1 MINKYLK
8 DYLKNEIIPIYNNLD
23 LAHQSDHVYKVI
35 KKSLK
40 IAKDYDVNLEMIYV
54 IAVFHDVGLITN
66 RKNHHIIGG
75 EMLLNDSYLNAY
87 FSKDE
92 LKIMSEAVED
102 HRASNDKPPRSIYGK
117 IIAEADR
124 SDNYLEVI
132 ERTVQYGI
140 ANHPNLSFEESYQRI
155 LLHIED
161 KYGEN
166 GYLKVWLNT
175 KGVNRMLSTIRKL
188 LKNEKK
194 LKKLIYMFY
203 HQNR

>member
-23 LAHQSDHVYKVI
+23 LAHRSDHVYRVI